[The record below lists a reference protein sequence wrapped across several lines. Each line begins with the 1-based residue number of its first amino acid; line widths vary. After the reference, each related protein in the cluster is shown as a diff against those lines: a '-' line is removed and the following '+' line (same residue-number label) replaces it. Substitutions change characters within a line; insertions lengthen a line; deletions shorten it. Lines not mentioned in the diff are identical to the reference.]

1 MSESNEMKTNNS
13 PIIEETQT
21 PLLEVKDLVVEFKT
35 ERSLVH
41 ALNGVNLKIDRG
53 ESVGLVGE
61 SGAGKT
67 TTALGILNLMS
78 PESSKILGGDIMYN
92 GKSVF
97 KMANQE
103 LLDMRGGKVS
113 MIFQNPLTSLNP
125 VFTVGEQI
133 AMLLRKHMKMG
144 RKEALQEASKLLEV
158 VGIAGGRITDYPHQF
173 SGGMRQRV
181 GIAAAL
187 ACRPELLIADEPT
200 TALDVTIQAQILE
213 LMKELQEKYDTSLL
227 MITHN
232 LGIISELCKKVA
244 VMYAGKIIE
253 KGSVQDV
260 FTYPAHPYTIGLLN
274 ALPKLTGPR
283 ERLTAIPGHVADPQN
298 LPNGCS
304 FHPRCAHCTEQ
315 CTKETPAMMDF
326 NADHSVACFIP
337 GILGV

>member
-1 MSESNEMKTNNS
+1 MSEPREMKTNDS
-13 PIIEETQT
+13 PVEEESQW
-21 PLLEVKDLVVEFKT
+21 PLVEVKDLIVEFKT
-35 ERSLVH
+35 ERSVVH
-41 ALNGVNLKIDRG
+41 ALNGVNLTIERG
-53 ESVGLVGE
+53 ISLGLVGE
-61 SGAGKT
+61 AGAGKT

-78 PESSKILGGDIMYN
+78 PETSRIVQGDITYN
-92 GKSVF
+92 GRSVF
-97 KMANQE
+97 DMPKQE
-103 LLDMRGGKVS
+103 LLEMRGGKVS

-133 AMLLRKHMKMG
+133 GMLLRKHMGMK
-144 RKEALQEASKLLEV
+144 RKEALKEASRLLEV
-158 VGIAGGRITDYPHQF
+158 VGIAGGRITEYPHQF

-232 LGIISELCKKVA
+232 LGIISELCQKVA

-253 KGSVQDV
+253 SGTVREV
-260 FTYPAHPYTIGLLN
+260 FSHPAHPYTVGLLN

-283 ERLTAIPGHVADPQN
+283 ERLTAIPGRVADPQN
-298 LPNGCS
+298 LPSGCS
-304 FHPRCAHCTEQ
+304 FHPRCANCTER
-315 CTKETPAMMDF
+315 CKSECPSMVNMSRE
-326 NADHSVACFIP
+326 HCVACFNP
-337 GILGV
+337 VK

>member
-1 MSESNEMKTNNS
+1 MKGN
-13 PIIEETQT
+13 PA
-21 PLLEVKDLVVEFKT
+21 PLVDIRDLVVEFKT

-41 ALNGVNLKIDRG
+41 ALNGVNLQIKQG
-53 ESVGLVGE
+53 ESLGLVGE
-61 SGAGKT
+61 AGAGKT

-78 PESSKILGGDIMYN
+78 PQAAKVKDGDIRYS

-97 KMANQE
+97 QMSNRE
-103 LLDMRGGKVS
+103 LLEMRGGKVS

-133 AMLLRKHMKMG
+133 AVLLRKHMKMN
-144 RKEALQEASKLLEV
+144 RRQAMIEASKLLEM
-158 VGIAGGRITDYPHQF
+158 VGISGTRVNDYPHQF

-213 LMKELQEKYDTSLL
+213 LMKELQEKYSTSLL

-232 LGIISELCKKVA
+232 LGIISELCQRVA
-244 VMYAGKIIE
+244 VMYAGRIIE
-253 KGSVQDV
+253 SGTVAQV
-260 FTYPAHPYTIGLLN
+260 FARPAHPYTMGLLN

-283 ERLTAIPGHVADPQN
+283 ERLTAIPGRVADPQN
-298 LPNGCS
+298 LPQGCS
-304 FHPRCAHCTEQ
+304 FHPRCANCTEQ
-315 CTKETPAMMDF
+315 CKQKTPAMTQITSE
-326 NADHSVACFIP
+326 HSVACFNP
-337 GILGV
+337 MS

>member
-1 MSESNEMKTNNS
+1 MPKINVAKADDSPVMKGN
-13 PIIEETQT
+13 PA
-21 PLLEVKDLVVEFKT
+21 PLVDIRDLVVEFKT

-41 ALNGVNLKIDRG
+41 ALNGVNLQIKQG
-53 ESVGLVGE
+53 ESLGLVGE
-61 SGAGKT
+61 AGAGKT

-78 PESSKILGGDIMYN
+78 PQAAKVKDGDIRYS

-97 KMANQE
+97 QMSNRE
-103 LLDMRGGKVS
+103 LLEMRGGKVS

-133 AMLLRKHMKMG
+133 AVLLRKHMKMN
-144 RKEALQEASKLLEV
+144 RRQAMIEASKLLEM
-158 VGIAGGRITDYPHQF
+158 VGISGTRVNDYPHQF

-213 LMKELQEKYDTSLL
+213 LMKELQEKYSTSLL

-232 LGIISELCKKVA
+232 LGIISELCQRVA
-244 VMYAGKIIE
+244 VMYAGRIIE
-253 KGSVQDV
+253 SGTVAQV
-260 FTYPAHPYTIGLLN
+260 FARPAHPYTMGLLN

-283 ERLTAIPGHVADPQN
+283 ERLTAIPGRVADPQN
-298 LPNGCS
+298 LPQGCS
-304 FHPRCAHCTEQ
+304 FHPRCANCTEQ
-315 CTKETPAMMDF
+315 CKQKTPAMTQITSE
-326 NADHSVACFIP
+326 HSVACFNP
-337 GILGV
+337 MS

>member
-1 MSESNEMKTNNS
+1 MSDLHSVKTNDS
-13 PIIEETQT
+13 PVIKENQK
-21 PLLEVKDLVVEFKT
+21 LLVEVKDLVVEFKT
-35 ERSLVH
+35 ERSVVH
-41 ALNGVNLKIDRG
+41 ALNGVNLKIKRG
-53 ESVGLVGE
+53 ESLGLVGE
-61 SGAGKT
+61 AGAGKT

-78 PESSKILGGDIMYN
+78 PEAARVLKGDITYN

-97 KMANQE
+97 TMANHE
-103 LLDMRGGKVS
+103 LLEMRGGKVS

-133 AMLLRKHMKMG
+133 AMLLRKHRNM
-144 RKEALQEASKLLEV
+144 RQRQALQEASRLLEV

-232 LGIISELCKKVA
+232 LGIISELCQRVA

-253 KGSVQDV
+253 EGTVQEV
-260 FTYPAHPYTIGLLN
+260 FAHPAHPYTVGLLN

-283 ERLTAIPGHVADPQN
+283 ERLTAIPGRVADPQN
-298 LPNGCS
+298 LPTGCS
-304 FHPRCAHCTEQ
+304 FHPRCAN
-315 CTKETPAMMDF
+315 CTKNCQKEAPAMTAW
-326 NADHSVACFIP
+326 NSEHSVACFNP
-337 GILGV
+337 MS